1 MFLSKSGE
9 YSSILELMHYFYFE
23 FNVYILLLTIVS
35 INFFKSVM
43 QYKNLM
49 HKKNKISI
57 SIHFSDIITS
67 ALCVVAMGNAIMLQG
82 VIADIS
88 SEASAI
94 WFNKVFI
101 VSVFVFILFI
111 FQIYIT
117 NCIVKKLEE

>member
-1 MFLSKSGE
+1 
-9 YSSILELMHYFYFE
+9 
-23 FNVYILLLTIVS
+23 
-35 INFFKSVM
+35 M